1 MPTVFFFCD
10 AQGRVVEAHPGEFEE
25 WDISPGTYLCQ
36 ALGLDC
42 PDHESLSE
50 RFPPETIHE
59 LTGPAGQPMSLR
71 VTPLPMPLAPAGGYL
86 ATLGLARQLGILSAP
101 ASHAEPVPSAAATL
115 DYAVFNAVFNDA
127 RDAILLTDDQFRI
140 LAANR
145 KAHALYGGQDE
156 SLAGTSFR
164 RVLRVTDEARILASA
179 RSLKNGASWRGPLAT
194 LDHDG
199 QETPVKLK
207 VRCLSVGEVRL
218 FQFMMRDLRGRIA
231 LEQDLAQSRLAVADM
246 NTALKEV
253 LRNVEE
259 ERQELKDELVQQVR
273 EEVLPTVERIA
284 LEDSPLVR
292 QAYRTALEEKIAD
305 MGVAAPESA
314 SLFTMLTPREMD
326 ICRLIQQSWQGRAI
340 AEELGISFETL
351 QTHRKNIRRK
361 LGLKGGPISLSAF
374 VQQHPPF

>member
-1 MPTVFFFCD
+1 MPTIFFFCD
-10 AQGRVVEAHPGEFEE
+10 AKGRIVETHSGEFEE
-25 WDISPGTYLCQ
+25 WDLSPGTSLCD
-36 ALGLDC
+36 ALGIDC
-42 PDHESLSE
+42 PDGELLLARLSA
-50 RFPPETIHE
+50 ETTHT
-59 LTGPAGQPMSLR
+59 LTGPSGQPVSLR
-71 VTPLPMPLAPAGGYL
+71 IIPLPKPLAPEG
-86 ATLGLARQLGILSAP
+86 GILVTVGISSQFGILAADSP
-101 ASHAEPVPSAAATL
+101 EPSAATL

-127 RDAILLTDDQFRI
+127 RDAILLTDGQFRI

-145 KAHALYGGQDE
+145 KAHSLYGRGDE
-156 SLAGTSFR
+156 PLAGTSFR
-164 RVLRVTDEARILASA
+164 SILRPVDEARILASA
-179 RSLKNGASWRGPLAT
+179 RALKNGASWRGALTALRP
-194 LDHDG
+194 DG
-199 QETPVKLK
+199 QETPVKLG

-231 LEQDLAQSRLAVADM
+231 LERDLAQSRLAVADM
-246 NTALKEV
+246 NTALKQV

-292 QAYRTALEEKIAD
+292 QAYRSALEEKIAD
-305 MGVAAPESA
+305 MGVTAPESA
-314 SLFTMLTPREMD
+314 NLFARLTPREMD

>member
-1 MPTVFFFCD
+1 MD
-10 AQGRVVEAHPGEFEE
+10 
-25 WDISPGTYLCQ
+25 
-36 ALGLDC
+36 
-42 PDHESLSE
+42 
-50 RFPPETIHE
+50 
-59 LTGPAGQPMSLR
+59 LR
-71 VTPLPMPLAPAGGYL
+71 IVPLPKGLAPAGGFL
-86 ATLGLARQLGILSAP
+86 AALRFAQLGILSASPSSGDP
-101 ASHAEPVPSAAATL
+101 APSAATL

-127 RDAILLTDDQFRI
+127 RDAVLLTDDQFLI

-145 KAHALYGGQDE
+145 KAHTLY
-156 SLAGTSFR
+156 SLGEEPLTGTSFCR
-164 RVLRVTDEARILASA
+164 ILRAADKARILASA
-179 RSLKNGASWRGPLAT
+179 RSLKNGASWRGPLTT
-194 LDHDG
+194 LGQDG
-199 QETPVKLK
+199 QETPVKLN

-218 FQFMMRDLRGRIA
+218 FQFMLGDLRGRIA
-231 LEQDLAQSRLAVADM
+231 LERDLAQSRLAVADM
-246 NTALKEV
+246 NTALKQV

-292 QAYRTALEEKIAD
+292 QAYRTALEDKIAD
-305 MGVAAPESA
+305 MGVSTPESA
-314 SLFTMLTPREMD
+314 SLFTRLTPREMD

-361 LGLKGGPISLSAF
+361 LGLKGGKISLSAF